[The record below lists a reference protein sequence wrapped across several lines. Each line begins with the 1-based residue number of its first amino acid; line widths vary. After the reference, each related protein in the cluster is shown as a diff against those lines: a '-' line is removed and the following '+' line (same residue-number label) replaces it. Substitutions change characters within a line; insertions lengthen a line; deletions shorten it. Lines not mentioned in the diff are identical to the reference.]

1 MAADVGPAP
10 LTVGPTSARHR
21 EDLRQQATRDSP
33 GGAAAAWLC
42 ADARRVPGR
51 RSSSNAATGTAA
63 YTPVVIFFFGLG
75 TKQQHLGPGDTR
87 TCPRCHNTTQWTRMR
102 EFKQFT
108 VFFVPVARWKRR
120 QLEAC
125 GICGAAIEV

>member
-1 MAADVGPAP
+1 VGAAP
-10 LTVGPTSARHR
+10 LAVGPTSARDR

-33 GGAAAAWLC
+33 GGAAAWLC
-42 ADARRVPGR
+42 ADARRVPDR
-51 RSSSNAATGTAA
+51 RSSSNAATATPA

-120 QLEAC
+120 QLETC